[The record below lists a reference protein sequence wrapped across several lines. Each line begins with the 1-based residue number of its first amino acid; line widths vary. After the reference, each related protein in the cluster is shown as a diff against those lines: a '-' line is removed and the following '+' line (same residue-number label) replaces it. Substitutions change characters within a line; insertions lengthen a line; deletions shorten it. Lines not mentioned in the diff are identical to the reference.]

1 MIQAHLHLFHARL
14 DTIIPPEVVR
24 QLPLAQFVMQALT
37 AKDTDQ
43 QRYKFVTKG
52 GTVIRVKF
60 HQLLGILLITCLK
73 SAQLVHTVHP
83 E

>member
-1 MIQAHLHLFHARL
+1 
-14 DTIIPPEVVR
+14 
-24 QLPLAQFVMQALT
+24 MQALT

-60 HQLLGILLITCLK
+60 HQLLGIQLITCLRY
-73 SAQLVHTVHP
+73 AQLVHTVHP
-83 E
+83 ELNTLAPLNIKTRLARTRASNVQLASNAT